1 LQKSST
7 YFSPHEIL
15 KKYWGY
21 EQFRPQQ
28 LSVIE
33 SVLAGKDVLTL
44 LPTGAG
50 KSLCYQIPVLCNKG
64 IGIVVSPLIALMQDQ
79 VRDLKSRN
87 ISAIHLGGEMDFY
100 SQQKIFKE
108 IKNEEYQFIYCSPE
122 KLAQKNFQDF
132 SFPFN

>member
-1 LQKSST
+1 MQKSST

-108 IKNEEYQFIYCSPE
+108 IKNGEFQFIA
-122 KLAQKNFQDF
+122 LQKN
-132 SFPFN
+132 